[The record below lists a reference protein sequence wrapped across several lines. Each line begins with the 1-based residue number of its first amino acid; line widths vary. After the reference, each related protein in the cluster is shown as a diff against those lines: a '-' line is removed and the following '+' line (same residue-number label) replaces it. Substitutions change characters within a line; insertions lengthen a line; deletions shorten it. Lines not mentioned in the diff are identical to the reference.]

1 MGAQLFQMGMNITD
15 VIMTGRYSSVDLA
28 GVALG
33 SSVMWPVLILMMG
46 VIQAVTPM
54 VAQLNGAK
62 NYTEIGEVIRQ
73 GLWVAFLGGLLG
85 SLVLFNV
92 APLYRLADV
101 DPASAI
107 VSIEYLS
114 MTAYGFPAVACFF
127 CLRYLCDGIAFTRA
141 ALLIAATA
149 LALKIP
155 LNYVLIYGHFGLPEL
170 GGVGCG
176 VAHAIL
182 MWTQLLLILF
192 VVTRKRF
199 DDTNWM
205 GKFSWPEWSRIKSLL
220 IIGFP
225 IGLTLFAEVGIFSL
239 TTLLLGR
246 YGAEV
251 VASHNI
257 AMSIAGFMFMLPLAL
272 GHGSTIRIGFRVGA
286 GEIKGAGTTAGIAL
300 SMTVLFAIVGALF
313 VLMFREHVVAIFT
326 TDPAVRKLSV
336 VLVLFVV
343 FFMTFDAAQT
353 GAIGCLRGFKD
364 TRVPM
369 IIALFSYWVVGLPLQ
384 CTLGFGWVGEPMG
397 VYGFW
402 IGLSVCLGIAA
413 VLLCG
418 RLWYVYGNE
427 PLIRSLSG

>member
-15 VIMTGRYSSVDLA
+15 VIMAGRYSSVDLA

-33 SSVMWPVLILMMG
+33 SSVMWPVVILMMG
-46 VIQAVTPM
+46 LIQAVTPT

-62 NYTEIGEVIRQ
+62 DYTEIGEMIRQ
-73 GLWVAFLGGLLG
+73 GLWMALIGGLLG
-85 SLVLFNV
+85 SLVLFNI
-92 APLYRLADV
+92 APLYGLADV
-101 DPASAI
+101 DPAAAA
-107 VSIEYLS
+107 VSIEYLN
-114 MTAYGFPAVACFF
+114 MIARGLPALACFF
-127 CLRYLCDGIAFTRA
+127 CLRYLCDGTGFTRA
-141 ALLIAATA
+141 ALVIAAAA
-149 LALKIP
+149 LVLKIP
-155 LNYVLIYGHFGLPEL
+155 LNYALIYGRFGFPEL

-176 VAHAIL
+176 VAHAII
-182 MWTQLLLILF
+182 MWAQLLLILV

-199 DDTNWM
+199 GYTKWM
-205 GKFSWPEWSRIKSLL
+205 SKFSWPEWIRIRALL
-220 IIGFP
+220 IIGIP

-257 AMSIAGFMFMLPLAL
+257 AMSIAGLMFMMPLAL

-300 SMTVLFAIVGALF
+300 SMTVLFAIVGAIF
-313 VLMFREHVVAIFT
+313 VLMFREHLVSIFT
-326 TDPAVRKLSV
+326 TDPAVRELSV

-343 FFMTFDAAQT
+343 FFMAFDATQT

-369 IIALFSYWVVGLPLQ
+369 MIALFSYWGVGLPLQ
-384 CTLGFGWVGEPMG
+384 CTLGFGWLGEPMG

-402 IGLSVCLGIAA
+402 IGLSAGLGVAA
-413 VLLCG
+413 ILLCR
-418 RLWYVYGNE
+418 RLWYVHGNV
-427 PLIRSLSG
+427 PLIRALAG